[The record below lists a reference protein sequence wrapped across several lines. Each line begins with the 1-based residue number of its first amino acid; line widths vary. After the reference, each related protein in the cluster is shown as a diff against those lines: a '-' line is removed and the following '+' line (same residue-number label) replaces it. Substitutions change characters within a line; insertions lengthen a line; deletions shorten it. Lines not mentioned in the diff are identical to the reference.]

1 MRAWIGCI
9 ITATLL
15 LGAAKAQQ
23 PSVEQV
29 RQQLQQVQARL
40 HQLES
45 EHRRLVAERQ
55 RLIQLQRQLRSQ
67 LEQIVLQQ
75 RRLLQVERELH
86 KRILQYR
93 LLQYRRHTEQQ
104 RLSAIHIQQKKTT
117 QPKTAAPKDGQKA
130 TQQKPAQPK
139 LPQKPAQPKQ
149 PQKPPA
155 KQPTAKQPPAQQPAA
170 AKFTPPQL
178 PPMPDPNTVVAT
190 VNGEPIRAGELMR
203 ATYDWYG
210 AETVEDIILTRILE
224 QEARKQKVSVKPEEI
239 EARYKQQLQN
249 AEANLPPGMSL
260 EDFLRRNRFP
270 PSRLYSRVR
279 VQLLAEKLAEKRI
292 KLDDFIEYSE
302 IVIRI
307 QGANPEEQEQNA
319 PTAEAK
325 AQEAYQ
331 KIGEGLD
338 FAEAAKQYSEDP
350 FTKDRGGK
358 KGWQH
363 KRFLTP
369 DILQQ
374 LEKLKP
380 GQVSPPFRTLA
391 GYTIVRLE
399 RTGSQATGDDLQQ
412 IRQQAIMMEL
422 GEYVRELQSKAKIT
436 NTIVKP
442 LTPEQMMGGPPRPG
456 PRTPTGRPPQPPRS
470 PQPPKEEQ
478 PQPEP
483 KPEAKP

>member
-1 MRAWIGCI
+1 MRTWIGCL

-15 LGAAKAQQ
+15 LGAATAQQ
-23 PSVEQV
+23 PSNG
-29 RQQLQQVQARL
+29 
-40 HQLES
+40 
-45 EHRRLVAERQ
+45 
-55 RLIQLQRQLRSQ
+55 
-67 LEQIVLQQ
+67 
-75 RRLLQVERELH
+75 
-86 KRILQYR
+86 
-93 LLQYRRHTEQQ
+93 
-104 RLSAIHIQQKKTT
+104 QKAT
-117 QPKTAAPKDGQKA
+117 QPKTAAPKTGQKA
-130 TQQKPAQPK
+130 TQP
-139 LPQKPAQPKQ
+139 KPAQPKQ
-149 PQKPPA
+149 PQKPAA
-155 KQPTAKQPPAQQPAA
+155 KQSTTKQPAA

-178 PPMPDPNTVVAT
+178 PPAPDPNTVVAT
-190 VNGEPIRAGELMR
+190 VNGEPILASELMR

-210 AETVEDIILTRILE
+210 AEAVEYIILTRIIE

-239 EARYKQQLQN
+239 EARYKQQVQN

-292 KLDDFIEYSE
+292 NLDDFIEYSE

-319 PTAEAK
+319 PAAEAK

-331 KIGEGLD
+331 KISEGLD

-369 DILQQ
+369 DTLQQ

-380 GQVSPPFRTLA
+380 GQVSLPFRTLA

-399 RTGSQATGDDLQQ
+399 RTGSQATGDDLQT
-412 IRQQAIMMEL
+412 IRQQALMMEL
-422 GEYVRELQSKAKIT
+422 NTYVRDLQSKAKIT

-456 PRTPTGRPPQPPRS
+456 PRPPAGRPPQPPR
-470 PQPPKEEQ
+470 PQQPPQEEQ
-478 PQPEP
+478 PRPEP
-483 KPEAKP
+483 KP